1 MGALREQVT
10 RQDDEVR
17 QDEEVRQ
24 QRLRGAR
31 TRSEKSRSL
40 AQAEGGRERAPA
52 NEKIE
57 NCPSQEGKLDLKE
70 ETHEKVRE
78 GEEGT
83 NEGGPSVRQER
94 IDDVS
99 IPAEAAKK
107 QPVDRVYDEHPSTYQ
122 QLVSSIG
129 RISEVLAVEL
139 SCDVVRRCQYW
150 RPVGALLVP

>member
-70 ETHEKVRE
+70 ETHEKRLRRS
-78 GEEGT
+78 
-83 NEGGPSVRQER
+83 N
-94 IDDVS
+94 
-99 IPAEAAKK
+99 
-107 QPVDRVYDEHPSTYQ
+107 
-122 QLVSSIG
+122 LVSVG
-129 RISEVLAVEL
+129 T
-139 SCDVVRRCQYW
+139 
-150 RPVGALLVP
+150 PVKEEALGF

>member
-107 QPVDRVYDEHPSTYQ
+107 QPGERRHARQKRSAWLLMSKEMSWSTFLQSCRPITRPARSLTPS
-122 QLVSSIG
+122 
-129 RISEVLAVEL
+129 
-139 SCDVVRRCQYW
+139 
-150 RPVGALLVP
+150 